1 MKPYTKPY
9 VNPSHVDDP
18 ESDPLSVP
26 ADHLSPDSTASHR
39 PAARLTVNKPT
50 RPEAA
55 CLCARP
61 VFEGEKNILAVN
73 PPLPLPPPAVCQ
85 DPWA

>member
-9 VNPSHVDDP
+9 VNPLHVDDP
-18 ESDPLSVP
+18 ERDPLSVP

-39 PAARLTVNKPT
+39 PAARLTVNKTT

-55 CLCARP
+55 CLCRVPALVLLARS
-61 VFEGEKNILAVN
+61 VT
-73 PPLPLPPPAVCQ
+73 PAGHWVQ
-85 DPWA
+85 A